1 MTWFLTSKIITY
13 YFVWTYW
20 LKEIKIAN
28 QNTQLILTW
37 QIVNKHI
44 GKLEFETYSNGS
56 ENDFME
62 KLYD

>member
-1 MTWFLTSKIITY
+1 
-13 YFVWTYW
+13 VWTYW